1 MESFMKKIQIKN
13 IAMLLLCLS
22 VSFGLF
28 SAPTSEVQTVRIGI
42 MPDVDSLPFLLA
54 GEEGLFDQQGVKVE
68 LVSFQ
73 SPVERDAAFQAG
85 KIDGLVGDT
94 LGALFLEQAGFDIS
108 ILSITNGRYGIAASP
123 QSGITRLGQLANKEI
138 GVSSNTIIEYLADSL
153 LVSSKVE
160 EKDFKPV
167 AVPKIPVRMELLLNG
182 QLVAACL
189 PEPLYTLVVAK
200 GAQPLGDSTFLSD
213 APGVMIFSTSF
224 VTNHREALTK
234 VFQSYWEAGQR
245 INANADAYR
254 SFLVEKAG
262 FAEIVGPIFSFVTY
276 TKPEV
281 PSEQQIQKVADWMLR
296 KKLLDSVPR
305 YKDLVDPLVVQA
317 L

>member
-1 MESFMKKIQIKN
+1 
-13 IAMLLLCLS
+13 L
-22 VSFGLF
+22 
-28 SAPTSEVQTVRIGI
+28 
-42 MPDVDSLPFLLA
+42 D
-54 GEEGLFDQQGVKVE
+54 
-68 LVSFQ
+68 
-73 SPVERDAAFQAG
+73 
-85 KIDGLVGDT
+85 
-94 LGALFLEQAGFDIS
+94 
-108 ILSITNGRYGIAASP
+108 
-123 QSGITRLGQLANKEI
+123 QLANKEI

-200 GAQPLGDSTFLSD
+200 GAKPLGDSTFLSD

-224 VTNHREALTK
+224 VNKNRDALTK
-234 VFQSYWEAGQR
+234 VFKAYWDAAQL

-281 PSEQQIQKVADWMLR
+281 PSEQQIQKVVDWMLR

>member
-1 MESFMKKIQIKN
+1 MESFMKKL
-13 IAMLLLCLS
+13 AMMVLCVS
-22 VSFGLF
+22 VSFILF
-28 SAPTSEVQTVRIGI
+28 SAPASEVQTVRIGI

-54 GEEGLFDQQGVKVE
+54 EEEGLFDQQGVKVE

-123 QSGITRLGQLANKEI
+123 QSGITGLAQLAGKEI

-153 LVSSKVE
+153 LVASKVE

-182 QLVAACL
+182 QLAAACL
-189 PEPLYTLVVAK
+189 PEPLYTLVVFK
-200 GAQPLGDSTFLSD
+200 GAKPLGDSTFLSD
-213 APGVMIFSTSF
+213 APGVMIFSAAF
-224 VTNHREALTK
+224 VEKNRDALTK
-234 VFQSYWEAGQR
+234 VFKAYWEAGQR
-245 INANADAYR
+245 INADTDAYR

-262 FAEIVGPIFSFVTY
+262 FSEIIGPIFSFVTY
-276 TKPEV
+276 TKPVV
-281 PSEQQIQKVADWMLR
+281 PSELQIRKVADWMLR
-296 KKLLDSVPR
+296 KNLLDSAPS
-305 YKDLVDPLVVQA
+305 YKNLVDPLVVQV